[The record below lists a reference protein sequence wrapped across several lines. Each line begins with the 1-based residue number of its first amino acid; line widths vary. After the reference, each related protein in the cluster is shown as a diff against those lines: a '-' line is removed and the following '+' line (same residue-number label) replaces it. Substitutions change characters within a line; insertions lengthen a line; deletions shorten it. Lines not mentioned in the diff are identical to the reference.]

1 MTYGVTPYEGI
12 LNASEGTVTFEQGG
26 ERWSNDEDG
35 FPAAIEAASAA
46 DVAVVVVGTW
56 SRDQN
61 ELWGG
66 LNATTGKI
74 TLRMRETFHH
84 PKLIECRRRAH

>member
-12 LNASEGTVTFEQGG
+12 RNASSGTVTFNQGG
-26 ERWSNDEDG
+26 ERWSNEEDG

-56 SRDQN
+56 SRDQD

-66 LNATTGKI
+66 LNATTGKALTI
-74 TLRMRETFHH
+74 NIL
-84 PKLIECRRRAH
+84 CSN

>member
-12 LNASEGTVTFEQGG
+12 RNASDGKVTFNQGG
-26 ERWSNDEDG
+26 ERWSNDESG

-46 DVAVVVVGTW
+46 DIAVVVVGTW

-66 LNATTGKI
+66 LNATTGMLGLFDPESLA
-74 TLRMRETFHH
+74 TE
-84 PKLIECRRRAH
+84 